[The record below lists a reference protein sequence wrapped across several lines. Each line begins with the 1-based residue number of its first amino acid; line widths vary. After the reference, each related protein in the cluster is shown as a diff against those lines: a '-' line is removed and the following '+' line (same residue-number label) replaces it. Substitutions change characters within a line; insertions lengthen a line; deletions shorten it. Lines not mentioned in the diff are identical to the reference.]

1 MGHQLSAKCLDCNQ
15 TFKLDRGGGFF
26 FHLVRCDKCGRTKAI
41 GFDKLGKLHL
51 RYLKGLP
58 GPYCV
63 ATAEHDENVRK
74 NVQVKPISQEV
85 YHKGIE
91 AIAGKCGCSGK
102 YTLDAPARCP
112 KCRSTRIEEGPIT
125 LVYD

>member
-1 MGHQLSAKCLDCNQ
+1 MGSQISATCLGCGK
-15 TFKLDRGGGFF
+15 TFTLDRGGGFF
-26 FHLVRCDKCGRTKAI
+26 FHIVRCDKCGKAKSI
-41 GFDKLGKLHL
+41 GFDRLGELHI

-63 ATAEHDENVRK
+63 ASAKHDENIRK
-74 NVQVKPISQEV
+74 NAPVEPISQEE

-91 AIAGKCGCSGK
+91 AIAGKCRCGGL

-125 LVYD
+125 AVYD